1 MKRVQW
7 TPLSLYGFSLVSTLL
22 IYWLIAGKFDKNFQ
36 YTLFPK
42 PLPVEASDKLQQ
54 GQEIYLNG
62 KLFNIP
68 WSQWNQGNEQRIGI
82 SDTGAMNLLG
92 IELLSTSK
100 PNLQPV
106 RWFSSDYLQVFPVT
120 ARFIAPYRYLDVTD
134 LMKLTAGTLQVRD
147 NFLEITLP
155 PARIGNIREGN
166 HTWGKRIVVDV
177 DRPTVWQVSQ
187 TKGKGVVMISGT
199 TNVSP
204 SAQTPTRLP
213 LTQGNWSDLHEDDL
227 GSDVSTPINPQLFS
241 LENSGKITK
250 VHINLPTAHS
260 LSVFSISNP
269 HRIVIDVRPDAKIPK
284 QIAWTKDITWRQQL
298 VKLQRDIF
306 PVNWLEIDTRSSKIA
321 LRPITTYSDRQEGTV
336 SLVTMAKE
344 WKASAAINGGFFN
357 RNNKLPLGAIRSQT
371 RWLSSP
377 ILGRGAIAW
386 NDQGQIKIGRLSLQ
400 ETLMTSKGQRIP
412 VLSLNS
418 GYVQAGIAR
427 YTSEWGPKY
436 IPMSDNETV
445 IFIQNNR
452 VTDQIKAEKAGQIS
466 FLIPP
471 NGCLLIIRKNAVSAD
486 ALQLGTRVQ
495 IENTTIPADF
505 NTYPN
510 MLGAGPL
517 LISNNRIVV
526 NGTLEKFSKG
536 FQQQEA
542 SRSAI
547 GVTDQGK
554 IMLVAVHNRV
564 GGRGANLEEMA
575 QIMQALGAVNAL
587 NLDGGSST
595 SLSLGGQLIDRSP
608 VTAARV
614 HNGIGVFVSP

>member
-1 MKRVQW
+1 M
-7 TPLSLYGFSLVSTLL
+7 SLYGFSLVSTLL
-22 IYWLIAGKFDKNFQ
+22 IYWLIAGESDKNFQ
-36 YTLFPK
+36 YTLLPQL
-42 PLPVEASDKLQQ
+42 LPVEASDKLQQ

-68 WSQWNQGNEQRIGI
+68 WSQWNQGSEQRIGI

-92 IELLSTSK
+92 IELLSTSE
-100 PNLQPV
+100 PNIQPV
-106 RWFSSDYLQVFPVT
+106 RWFSGDYLQFFSVP
-120 ARFIAPYRYLDVTD
+120 ARFIAPYRYLDVTE
-134 LMKLTAGTLQVRD
+134 LMKLTGGILQVRD

-187 TKGKGVVMISGT
+187 AKGKGVVMISGT

-204 SAQTPTRLP
+204 SAKTPTGLP
-213 LTQGNWSDLHEDDL
+213 LTQGNWSDPDEDDL
-227 GSDVSTPINPQLFS
+227 GSDVSRPINPQLFS

-269 HRIVIDVRPDAKIPK
+269 YRIVIDVRPDAKIPK

-306 PVNWLEIDTRSSKIA
+306 PVNWLEINTRSSKIE

-336 SLVTMAKE
+336 PLVTMAKE

-386 NDQGQIKIGRLSLQ
+386 NDQGQIKIGRLSFQ
-400 ETLMTSKGQRIP
+400 ETLVTSKGQRIP
-412 VLSLNS
+412 VLFLNS
-418 GYVQAGIAR
+418 AYVQAGIAR
-427 YTSEWGPKY
+427 YTSEWGAKY

-452 VTDQIKAEKAGQIS
+452 ITDQIKAGKAGKTS

-471 NGCLLIIRKNAVSAD
+471 NGCLLLIRKNAVSAD
-486 ALQLGTRVQ
+486 ALQLGTIVK
-495 IENTTIPADF
+495 IENTTVPADF
-505 NTYPN
+505 NNYPN
-510 MLGAGPL
+510 ILGAGPL
-517 LISNNRIVV
+517 LISNKRIVV

-575 QIMQALGAVNAL
+575 QIMQELGAVNAL

-608 VTAARV
+608 ATAARV
-614 HNGIGVFVSP
+614 HNGIGVFVNP

>member
-1 MKRVQW
+1 VKRLQW
-7 TPLSLYGFSLVSTLL
+7 TPLSLYGFSLLL
-22 IYWLIAGKFDKNFQ
+22 IYWLIAGESDKNFQ
-36 YTLFPK
+36 YTLVPK
-42 PLPVEASDKLQQ
+42 LLPVEASDKLQQ

-92 IELLSTSK
+92 IELLSTSE
-100 PNLQPV
+100 PNIQPV
-106 RWFSSDYLQVFPVT
+106 RWFSRDHLQFFPVK

-166 HTWGKRIVVDV
+166 HPWGKRIVVDV

-187 TKGKGVVMISGT
+187 AKGKGVVMISGT

-213 LTQGNWSDLHEDDL
+213 LTQGNWSDPDEDDL

-250 VHINLPTAHS
+250 VYINLPTAHS

-269 HRIVIDVRPDAKIPK
+269 HRIVIDVRPDANIPK

-336 SLVTMAKE
+336 PLVTMAKE

-386 NDQGQIKIGRLSLQ
+386 NDQGKIKIGRLSLQ
-400 ETLMTSKGQRIP
+400 ETLVTSKGQRIP
-412 VLSLNS
+412 VLFLNS

-436 IPMSDNETV
+436 IPMSDKETV
-445 IFIQNNR
+445 IFIENNR
-452 VTDQIKAEKAGQIS
+452 VTDQIKSGKAGKTS

-486 ALQLGTRVQ
+486 ALQLGTRVK
-495 IENTTIPADF
+495 IENTTVPADF

-554 IMLVAVHNRV
+554 IMLVAVHNRA
-564 GGRGANLEEMA
+564 GGRGASLEEMA
-575 QIMQALGAVNAL
+575 QIMQELGAVNAL

-608 VTAARV
+608 VTAALV
-614 HNGIGVFVSP
+614 PNGIGVFVSP